1 MRLYM
6 IKIILCLQEARS
18 YKDRLVGTVTSFVD
32 YIEQSV
38 SFDFYFINM
47 KHETTL
53 VICKYLVPRYITGH
67 TEYFFEHP

>member
-1 MRLYM
+1 M

-38 SFDFYFINM
+38 SFDFYFVNM
-47 KHETTL
+47 KHEAT
-53 VICKYLVPRYITGH
+53 H
-67 TEYFFEHP
+67 TIYNI